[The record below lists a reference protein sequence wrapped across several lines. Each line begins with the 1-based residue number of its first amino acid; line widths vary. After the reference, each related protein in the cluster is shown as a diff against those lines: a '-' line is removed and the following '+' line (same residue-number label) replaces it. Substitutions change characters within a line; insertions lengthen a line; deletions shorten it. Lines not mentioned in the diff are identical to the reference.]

1 MIALFDLDGV
11 VLNTELH
18 YSRFWNSVGERYL
31 NRDDF
36 NSCIKGQTLKH
47 IFTYFEGRDADQA
60 AITAELDEF
69 EVNMPYD
76 EVPGSFKFIRSLRE
90 AGIQAAVVTSS
101 SAKKMENVYR
111 HYPEFKE
118 MVGNIFTAENVKKS
132 KPDPE
137 CFLNAMVRLGGTPQT
152 TVVFEDSV
160 NGLKAAKASGA
171 KVIGLLTSNPESV
184 VAAYADVCINDF
196 THLSLDDVKKLF

>member
-184 VAAYADVCINDF
+184 VAAYADVCISDF